1 MLKKQIEKLVLL
13 SYTGNNLDNK
23 KVEKLISSISRRDLK
38 MYIGALKNWERKQ
51 GIEIL
56 IPDEGYKKNLRLN
69 MIKKIFPK
77 KEIRYSVDSSLIT
90 GIRVVSQDLVY
101 DFNLKN
107 TLEDIVEHIRK
118 QYD

>member
-1 MLKKQIEKLVLL
+1 MIKKQVEKLALL
-13 SYTGNNLDNK
+13 SYVGNNLDNK
-23 KVEKLISSISRRDLK
+23 KAEKITSSMSRSDLK
-38 MYIGALKNWERKQ
+38 MYIEALKNWERKQ
-51 GIEIL
+51 RIEIL
-56 IPDEGYKKNLRLN
+56 IPDEGYKKNLKLN

-90 GIRVVSQDLVY
+90 GIRIVSQDLVY